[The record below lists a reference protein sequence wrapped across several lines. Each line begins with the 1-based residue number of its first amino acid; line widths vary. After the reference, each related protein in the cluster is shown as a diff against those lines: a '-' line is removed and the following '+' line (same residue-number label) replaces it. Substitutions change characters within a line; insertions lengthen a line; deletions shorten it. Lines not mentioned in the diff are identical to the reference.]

1 VPSIH
6 ARQPEAR
13 PTLFTDRSLA
23 KIAVPNGI
31 RAFGFNVVTIW
42 DLYGDSADD
51 LDDDV
56 WLQDS
61 ARRGW
66 PALTWDYLREWRDV
80 ISRERAQVFRFERR
94 MRTPAEKLECFER
107 NQYRLIQR
115 CRKPG
120 GWIDVFR
127 DNTIDRYWP

>member
-1 VPSIH
+1 MAIPPMTSMTMSGFRI
-6 ARQPEAR
+6 QPA
-13 PTLFTDRSLA
+13 
-23 KIAVPNGI
+23 AV
-31 RAFGFNVVTIW
+31 
-42 DLYGDSADD
+42 
-51 LDDDV
+51 
-56 WLQDS
+56 
-61 ARRGW
+61 W

-80 ISRERAQVFRFERR
+80 ISQESAQVFRFERK